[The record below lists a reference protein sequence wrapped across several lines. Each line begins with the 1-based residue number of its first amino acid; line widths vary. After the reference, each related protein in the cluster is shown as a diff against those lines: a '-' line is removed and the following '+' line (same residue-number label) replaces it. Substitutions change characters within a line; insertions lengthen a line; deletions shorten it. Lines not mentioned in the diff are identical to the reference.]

1 MKILFNLILTS
12 LLLLFFAIF
21 FISTFGAY
29 KGDSGYVIDDVQGI
43 VITDNSLFIGIGP
56 SYKNVIHEYSLPDF
70 KLEKIHNVNGNNK
83 GYYFMVEKD
92 DYEIISLPKGSI
104 SNNKKSPLEIIVN
117 ALPDK
122 YYHTPVDSSKNSY
135 NVSNSGFN
143 TKLTITNSSGIEIKN
158 IQLQN
163 WIYFLFKKFI
173 AFVPLFFIATLL
185 LALNPNLL
193 SWLTEVG
200 NKRYETRK

>member
-1 MKILFNLILTS
+1 
-12 LLLLFFAIF
+12 
-21 FISTFGAY
+21 
-29 KGDSGYVIDDVQGI
+29 
-43 VITDNSLFIGIGP
+43 
-56 SYKNVIHEYSLPDF
+56 
-70 KLEKIHNVNGNNK
+70 
-83 GYYFMVEKD
+83 MVEKD